1 MIYEPFEPAGALNM
15 KPFYTL
21 RAVAALGAFLVFL
34 WSPACAA
41 SQRG

>member
-1 MIYEPFEPAGALNM
+1 MGAFIM
-15 KPFYTL
+15 KSFYTL